1 MEEGLRAELKA
12 LFGEVIGGL
21 QVVCGAAQ
29 HGDVANVD
37 AVAASQT
44 LAACLAEK
52 PTAVR
57 EYPSKRDPM
66 AEKWRDDVDAREA
79 RFSPSFNI

>member
-1 MEEGLRAELKA
+1 VEEGLRAELKA

-37 AVAASQT
+37 AVAASRT

-52 PTAVR
+52 PTAVQG
-57 EYPSKRDPM
+57 EEDDLYPSKRDPM
-66 AEKWRDDVDAREA
+66 AEK
-79 RFSPSFNI
+79 

>member
-1 MEEGLRAELKA
+1 VEEGLRAELKA

-52 PTAVR
+52 PTAVQR
-57 EYPSKRDPM
+57 EEDDLYPSKRDPM
-66 AEKWRDDVDAREA
+66 AEK
-79 RFSPSFNI
+79 

>member
-1 MEEGLRAELKA
+1 MLGALRH
-12 LFGEVIGGL
+12 GGRPSG
-21 QVVCGAAQ
+21 GATQ

-37 AVAASQT
+37 TVAASRT

-66 AEKWRDDVDAREA
+66 AEKWRDDVDA
-79 RFSPSFNI
+79 P

>member
-1 MEEGLRAELKA
+1 MRRNAST
-12 LFGEVIGGL
+12 
-21 QVVCGAAQ
+21 Q
-29 HGDVANVD
+29 HDDVGNVD
-37 AVAASQT
+37 AVAASRT

-66 AEKWRDDVDAREA
+66 AEKWRDDVDARDA